1 MSLCVRRG
9 VQRDIA
15 ERLQRCILRF
25 SPLHVG
31 RHWDQCK
38 TPIHVLLR
46 HLYFIKV
53 SQCDEVQK
61 IKNVLLIVHKIPC
74 WEAWQ
79 RCVKV
84 SFFPFSSNSF
94 NIEWFKICCSP
105 EEKKTHTKVFV
116 SEERSPLLNACV
128 RLKFMSFPGE
138 MMVFE
143 HAVRTSLCFV

>member
-15 ERLQRCILRF
+15 ERLQRCILGF
-25 SPLHVG
+25 SPLHVE

-46 HLYFIKV
+46 HLYFIRV

-79 RCVKV
+79 CCVKV

-105 EEKKTHTKVFV
+105 EEKKKPTQRYLF
-116 SEERSPLLNACV
+116 
-128 RLKFMSFPGE
+128 LKSGVLF
-138 MMVFE
+138 
-143 HAVRTSLCFV
+143 